1 MNQINQIRIHE
12 KSKNKKRNNIGFK
25 SLMYIIAS
33 FTIFVIVSIF
43 IFVFSKGGIG
53 LSTGE
58 FNSAGLNFIDF
69 LFGNYY
75 DGSNYFA
82 AGFMIVNTIWTSL
95 LALLIA
101 IPISIF
107 TALFVTRFVSKK
119 LKPLIL
125 SIIAILA
132 AIPTVIYGSFG
143 MQIIDTIVMSIT
155 GSSPG
160 TMLTVIITLALMI
173 VPTITILTVSTI
185 ENVDK
190 KMEHSSIALGATKTQ
205 TTLLIT
211 LKSSL
216 KGIIVA
222 SILGLG
228 RAIGEATAVSMIA
241 SQVNSGPTFWI
252 LDYTRLITATMLQGF
267 NEMVPGS
274 IQEASMFAM
283 ASLLL
288 ITIIVVFSS
297 VRVIEKRIDIEER
310 NIKSNKEFLNKKHV
324 YKRYEDSLELMN
336 RTDQKNYVK
345 YEYEKL
351 AIEAEIESN
360 LKYSVSSDIL
370 NDYSIKINKD
380 LKYKKRKSSIGQV
393 ITFLFSSVGIVLLIG
408 IISFLLFGGTQNLS
422 WDYISTNGVV
432 TYLDGNIPIYGLAPA
447 IFGTILSIILTLI
460 IAIPIGLII
469 GIMFS
474 LYIRKGSL
482 FGKIF
487 SIGIEILAG
496 IPALIYGIV
505 GATILIPIFSKIG
518 FASISSG
525 IVLALFALPTI
536 VKTTENALNNINPLQ
551 KNGSL
556 ALGATKTTTT
566 RKVLIMQILPSIT
579 SSTVIISGLVM
590 ADSAIFITLF
600 GTLSSSNGLEWVIN
614 GGTTL
619 STEIYKL
626 SKLEVIPWE
635 YIKSIGL
642 VIMFFIFYLS
652 LLGNYINKKQNFEA
666 ITFGSNLLLI
676 IVSIFTG
683 VFVLF
688 IISLILTV
696 LIPINKFIL
705 KFYKKGKNILKF
717 N

>member
-12 KSKNKKRNNIGFK
+12 KSKNKKRNNFAFK

-43 IFVFSKGGIG
+43 VFVFTKGGIG
-53 LSTGE
+53 LFSGE
-58 FNSAGLNFIDF
+58 FSAGGLNFVSFI
-69 LFGNYY
+69 FGNYY
-75 DGSNYFA
+75 DGSTYFA

-101 IPISIF
+101 LPISIF
-107 TALFVTRFVSKK
+107 TALFVTRFVSNKI
-119 LKPLIL
+119 KPFIL
-125 SIIAILA
+125 SVIAILA

-143 MQIIDTIVMSIT
+143 MKIIDTAVMSIT

-173 VPTITILTVSTI
+173 VPTITILTVSSI

-211 LKSSL
+211 LKSSV

-288 ITIIVVFSS
+288 ITIIIVFSS
-297 VRVIEKRIDIEER
+297 VRIIEKRIDVDEK
-310 NIKSNKEFLNKKHV
+310 NLKSNKEFLSRKQV
-324 YKRYEDSLELMN
+324 YEKYDTSYGDM
-336 RTDQKNYVK
+336 TKNDHKQYVK

-351 AIEAEIESN
+351 AIETENNYN
-360 LKYSVSSDIL
+360 LKYSANEEII
-370 NDYSIKINKD
+370 NDYSVKINKG
-380 LKYKKRKSSIGQV
+380 LKYKKRRSSIGQV
-393 ITFLFSSVGIVLLIG
+393 VTFLFSSIGIILLIG
-408 IISFLLFGGTQNLS
+408 IISFLLFGGVQNLS
-422 WDYISTNGVV
+422 WDYISTSGVV

-447 IFGTILSIILTLI
+447 IFGTFISILLTLI
-460 IAIPIGLII
+460 IAIPVGLII

-474 LYIRKGSL
+474 LYIRKDSL
-482 FGKIF
+482 FGKVF

-496 IPALIYGIV
+496 IPALVYGIV
-505 GATILIPIFSKIG
+505 GATILIPIFSRIG

-566 RKVLIMQILPSIT
+566 RKVLITQILPSIT
-579 SSTVIISGLVM
+579 SSTIIISGLVM

-600 GTLSSSNGLEWVIN
+600 GTLSSSSGAEWLVN

-626 SKLEVIPWE
+626 SKLEVIPWN

-642 VIMFFIFYLS
+642 IIMFFIFYLS
-652 LLGNYINKKQNFEA
+652 LLGNYINKRMKFESIA
-666 ITFGSNLLLI
+666 FGSNLLLLLI
-676 IVSIFTG
+676 SIFTG

-688 IISLILTV
+688 IITLILTF
-696 LIPINKFIL
+696 LIPLNKFIL
-705 KFYKKGKNILKF
+705 EFYKKGRKILKF